1 MNQYEFNVIQNEEYS
16 GIITILDYEISFS
29 KTLKSTKLLKEIEG
43 KLQPSACKDTR
54 LIFDLA
60 LLSGVNE
67 YRFVEIRWIKDHFLI
82 KSKKYAMP
90 DGKVAKI
97 ANQILAKYPEVL
109 KNSMLSD
116 KAIKRVIDN
125 I

>member
-1 MNQYEFNVIQNEEYS
+1 MKQYEFNTIQNEEHS
-16 GIITILDYEISFS
+16 GIITILDYEISFL
-29 KTLKSTKLLKEIEG
+29 KTLKNQKLLKEIEER
-43 KLQPSACKDTR
+43 LQPYACKDTR

-67 YRFVEIRWIKDHFLI
+67 YRFVEVRWIKDHFLI

-116 KAIKRVIDN
+116 KTIKRVIGN

>member
-1 MNQYEFNVIQNEEYS
+1 MKQYEFNAIQNEEYS
-16 GIITILDYEISFS
+16 GIITILDYEVSFL
-29 KTLKSTKLLKEIEG
+29 KTLKNAKLLKEIEE

-60 LLSGVNE
+60 LSSGTNE
-67 YRFVEIRWIKDHFLI
+67 YRFVEIRWIGDHFLI
-82 KSKKYAMP
+82 KSKKYATP
-90 DGKVAKI
+90 NDKVTKV
-97 ANQILAKYPEVL
+97 ANQILTKYPEVL
-109 KNSMLSD
+109 KNSILSD